1 MRKRLITPTPS
12 IRTHGPG
19 WLDTERAAVAEVTSK
34 TRTFRSRHPWSQGI
48 REAGVRQ
55 FREVRRFVWSLI
67 NRKGSGA
74 YLLFLKKRKLSG
86 PKNSSCA
93 GLTDGG
99 AHQKRLC
106 AKSGIFSSPLI
117 RYEAEDYKVD
127 LSNVTLLELLI
138 NPSIADGV
146 ARASLK
152 TSGCLE
158 TRARPRFSA

>member
-1 MRKRLITPTPS
+1 M
-12 IRTHGPG
+12 
-19 WLDTERAAVAEVTSK
+19 
-34 TRTFRSRHPWSQGI
+34 
-48 REAGVRQ
+48 RQ
-55 FREVRRFVWSLI
+55 FREVRRFVWPLI

-86 PKNSSCA
+86 PKGSSCA

-99 AHQKRLC
+99 
-106 AKSGIFSSPLI
+106 SSLKETVRQQWNFQFPLI

-138 NPSIADGV
+138 KPSIADGA